1 MTSLLAQT
9 SAPIDFVPA
18 LDPFG
23 LPAPT
28 WALELLLMFGML
40 THFAFMNFVLGG
52 AIIASVL
59 DAHTLTGRANHNATV
74 RVIWQVL
81 PVALSLTITTGVV
94 PLLVV
99 QALFGSFFYTAN
111 VFLGLTWC
119 AAVPLLIVAFYAAYA
134 LSYKLGNALSGRL
147 GRWNQSAGK
156 RLPISLLCALLFAAV
171 AWILTTNHV
180 LSVQPEQ
187 WPHDGQWAQNRLVA
201 TPGTSVPRFAHFVA
215 GSLAVA
221 GLWLVCIGW
230 WRKARNLDPPSVTDD
245 MIRVGMLVFV
255 GMVLVAAILG
265 PAFVALLPQE
275 VRQSLFRPNP
285 YAVLWW
291 LGLLGVVVQL
301 VLGYAALRQ
310 PRQFRWVCGLIVA
323 AAVSLIGMLAAREN
337 VRQAYL
343 GRAVVGFEL
352 RDWAIRTQPT
362 SIALFLVFLVLSLI
376 AIGWLLWVSARA
388 PKTPRHEN

>member
-1 MTSLLAQT
+1 MTTLLAQT

-23 LPAPT
+23 LPAPA

-59 DAHTLTGRANHNATV
+59 DVHTLTGRANHNATV

-119 AAVPLLIVAFYAAYA
+119 AAVPLLIVSFYAAYA

-147 GRWNQSAGK
+147 GRWNQAAGK
-156 RLPISLLCALLFAAV
+156 RLPVSLFCALLFAAV

-187 WPHDGQWAQNRLVA
+187 WPQDGKWAQNRLAA
-201 TPGTSVPRFAHFVA
+201 TPGTSVPRFAHFVG
-215 GSLAVA
+215 GSLAIA

-230 WRKARNLDPPSVTDD
+230 WRKARGLDPPSVTDG

-255 GMVLVAAILG
+255 GMVAVAAILG
-265 PAFVALLPQE
+265 PAFVAALPQE

-310 PRQFRWVCGLIVA
+310 PGQFRWVCGLIVA
-323 AAVSLIGMLAAREN
+323 AAVSLLGMLAAREN

-343 GRAVVGFEL
+343 GRAAVGFEL

-362 SIALFLVFLVLSLI
+362 SITLFVVFLLLSLV

-388 PKTPRHEN
+388 PKTPRLES